1 MATMD
6 AISNQYWNGSNG
18 QLWINSVALDKI
30 KSFEVE
36 MAIEW
41 EDVPDGLGTNRVL
54 LGYGYEG
61 NLSYRKTDNN
71 YNSAVELLFSEYQN
85 GRVPRVTIIG
95 KAFNKASGNTQR
107 IRITGIT
114 FDNLPIQSWE
124 EKSVVE
130 IDMDFKAAKVEVL
143 Q

>member
-18 QLWINSVALDKI
+18 EIWVNGVSLDKI
-30 KSFEVE
+30 KSFEIN
-36 MAIEW
+36 MAVEW
-41 EDVPDGLGTNRVL
+41 EDVPNQLTTDRVL

-61 NLSYRKTDNN
+61 NLSYRKTDSN
-71 YNSAVELLFSEYQN
+71 YNSAIELLFSSYQN
-85 GRVPRVTIIG
+85 GVVPEVTIIG
-95 KAFNKASGNTQR
+95 KAFNRASGNTQR
-107 IRITGIT
+107 IRISGIT

-130 IDMDFKAAKVEVL
+130 IDMDFKASTVEVL